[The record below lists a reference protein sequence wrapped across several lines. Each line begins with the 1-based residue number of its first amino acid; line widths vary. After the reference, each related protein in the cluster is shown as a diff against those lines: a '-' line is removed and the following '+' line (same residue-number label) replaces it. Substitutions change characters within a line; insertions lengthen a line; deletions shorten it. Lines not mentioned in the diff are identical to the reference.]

1 MTFYTMKLLL
11 KEKENLQK
19 LNCKVASQMM
29 KLEEAVKIG
38 SSAHERFMG
47 KNNFTKCK
55 DF

>member
-1 MTFYTMKLLL
+1 MTFCNMKLLS
-11 KEKENLQK
+11 KRNYMEKGNFQK

-47 KNNFTKCK
+47 KKQFY
-55 DF
+55 